1 MKGNY
6 TTSSLKSPAD
16 ALERPVKVDEL
27 ISSSTDGQTSSNRI
41 VFFDNDIGIWKCR
54 CCSWT
59 YRKGTPWIDH
69 IQDPTRNPRHRC
81 IFCEI
86 RGGEFKHLFSDIG
99 PNDVQGLV
107 FEKNVGDN
115 GLFSTSVELDAQRIQ
130 SNGFNHQNEENHI
143 DASNLD
149 LGVQPVE
156 KSSNGY
162 SMNTSSPEITAASDE
177 GSLMKETDSEKTE
190 YDVERVLEKQNT
202 HDLYCPNC
210 RSCITRRVILRKRKR
225 TVSIS
230 KELETEIVPYLD
242 LDPTEDQGGKALDNK
257 RLATTEKV
265 TIHEGGSS
273 SAANDSDRDNEPEM
287 FRCLSCFSFFIPT
300 GNGFRL
306 FNLPGEKIAKEN
318 REKIDTIS
326 APRKAWWHFMFHSD
340 KVPNSET
347 DNENLQKGDIGTS
360 SELLSPSDSSN
371 MPAKE
376 ETNKTELHDGI
387 RIVPYPAKAP
397 ELFGKVIFNAGEK
410 PDGAM
415 DNGRAKEE
423 TNKTELH
430 DGTIIVP
437 FPAKAPG
444 MIGKVIFNA
453 GEKPDGAMDNDRG
466 NEETNKTELHDG
478 TSVLP
483 YPAKAPEMIG
493 KVTFNAGEKSDGAM
507 DNDRANEETN
517 KTELHDGTSIMPYP
531 AKASGMIGK
540 VIFNAGEKPDGAM
553 DNDRGNEET
562 NKTELHD
569 GTSVVPYPA
578 KAPEM
583 IGQVIFNVGEKPDG
597 AMDNG
602 RGRFAMDHSSAQS
615 GSTIVKHTGNIV
627 PKHQQDGLKVLV
639 NESFNPINPLV
650 VEETVKG
657 LNPNLAGQQ
666 DLDGVN
672 LSSAKSDQEL
682 RDAAMEENII
692 GDLHPKKQFVEARHN
707 DGSTIGDENSL
718 NKSSTNSKPDQELRD
733 AVMGKNTFGDLLP
746 KEQVVEVKYNDG
758 SSIEDENS
766 LNKNSTY
773 SKEDSELRDAI
784 IEENILGDLLPN
796 KQVVETR
803 HNDGSA
809 IEDENSPNETSTN
822 FLHFGVSGYPVVGT
836 KVDIH
841 IEKPL
846 KDDTDLSISIHNSS
860 LLPDKKV
867 TGTSDLKVVLENKD
881 AGGGDTVIHIG
892 DRPEFVA
899 LPSSRDVVETGA
911 VQQTRQAEARGTN
924 GLDIVKSIVYGGLI
938 ESITSLGIVS
948 SAVGADAATL
958 NIFALSI
965 ANLVGGIFLIIHN
978 IWDLRAEHDATNT
991 STEATNTNVDGA
1003 TSTLRKDRYLELLG
1017 CRENFWIQATVGI
1030 LSFLIFGMIP
1040 PVTYG
1045 FSFRKSDDMDFKLAA
1060 VATASL
1066 LCIALLASG
1075 KAYIQR
1081 QPAKGYVKTVVYYII
1096 MGFMASGI
1104 SYVAGDLIKK
1114 LLEKLGLFES
1124 GEAAFNMSIIQT
1136 VPTETVGSSS
1146 Y

>member
-478 TSVLP
+478 TSV
-483 YPAKAPEMIG
+483 
-493 KVTFNAGEKSDGAM
+493 
-507 DNDRANEETN
+507 
-517 KTELHDGTSIMPYP
+517 
-531 AKASGMIGK
+531 
-540 VIFNAGEKPDGAM
+540 
-553 DNDRGNEET
+553 
-562 NKTELHD
+562 
-569 GTSVVPYPA
+569 VPYPA

-773 SKEDSELRDAI
+773 CLNLSSAKEDSELRDAI

>member
-415 DNGRAKEE
+415 DNGRA
-423 TNKTELH
+423 
-430 DGTIIVP
+430 
-437 FPAKAPG
+437 
-444 MIGKVIFNA
+444 
-453 GEKPDGAMDNDRG
+453 
-466 NEETNKTELHDG
+466 
-478 TSVLP
+478 
-483 YPAKAPEMIG
+483 
-493 KVTFNAGEKSDGAM
+493 
-507 DNDRANEETN
+507 NEETN

-773 SKEDSELRDAI
+773 CLNLSSAKEDSELRDAI